1 MSAVPSL
8 RSLCLKLLDDSI
20 LNLDNGPFVYDF
32 ARSHGFSTLEA
43 RAAKFCTE
51 SYRGLRA
58 KHGPEVL
65 HESLG
70 TEMFVALETNHN
82 TIEAQRQRISRMG
95 TVLPDGIAP
104 PVQPVRPPQPSPSM
118 TAASAVAQAAPA
130 KAPSAD
136 TPSSIA
142 HVSCGSVTRK
152 LTLNAKILAKSLKDG
167 CITPFLVAYNKKYP
181 DAEPL
186 TADALSRVEVDGIII
201 ASIDAIGGSLL
212 LKDMHKVELFPPGSP
227 EPTAAASTAPLP
239 TPANASKP
247 RSIFGGGG
255 EKCAVCFK
263 TVYQAERTL
272 ADGRPFHHACVRCV
286 TCACKLSLSSFE
298 RIEDGRLYCKAHF
311 MQQWLERSSG
321 AATQLGAPIPAAPA
335 TSSADGQGGAATSSS
350 AAAGGDLRMQGVT
363 LDMNLGMNLGSRSN
377 PSSGSA
383 APAEVP
389 APPPMCRIGPTFH
402 APVAPSVGSW
412 VASQTVC
419 CERCGKKV
427 YANERQDAMAH
438 RSHRLLVF
446 HRACFRCIDCNTLL
460 RGNNFE
466 LFLADDA
473 AEGSEVLCCR
483 THFMA
488 RRSLPLPSN
497 APAPTD
503 VQ

>member
-1 MSAVPSL
+1 M
-8 RSLCLKLLDDSI
+8 
-20 LNLDNGPFVYDF
+20 
-32 ARSHGFSTLEA
+32 
-43 RAAKFCTE
+43 
-51 SYRGLRA
+51 
-58 KHGPEVL
+58 
-65 HESLG
+65 
-70 TEMFVALETNHN
+70 
-82 TIEAQRQRISRMG
+82 
-95 TVLPDGIAP
+95 
-104 PVQPVRPPQPSPSM
+104 
-118 TAASAVAQAAPA
+118 
-130 KAPSAD
+130 
-136 TPSSIA
+136 IA
-142 HVSCGSVTRK
+142 HVSCGSVTLK

-167 CITPFLVAYNKKYP
+167 CITPFLGAYNKKYP

-212 LKDMHKVELFPPGSP
+212 LKDTHKVELFPPGSP

-272 ADGRPFHHACVRCV
+272 ADGRPFHHACFRCV

-350 AAAGGDLRMQGVT
+350 SAAGGDLLEIGPAGGDLLEIGPAGMRMDSRRAHTQG
-363 LDMNLGMNLGSRSN
+363 MNLGMNLGGGSN

-383 APAEVP
+383 APAGVP
-389 APPPMCRIGPTFH
+389 APPPMLRIGPTFH

>member
-1 MSAVPSL
+1 VPSL
-8 RSLCLKLLDDSI
+8 LSLCLKFVDESI

-32 ARSHGFSTLEA
+32 ARSNGFSTLEA

-58 KHGPEVL
+58 KHGPEAL
-65 HESLG
+65 LESLG

-82 TIEAQRQRISRMG
+82 TVEAQRQRISRMG

-118 TAASAVAQAAPA
+118 TAASAMARAAPA
-130 KAPSAD
+130 IAPSAAA
-136 TPSSIA
+136 PS
-142 HVSCGSVTRK
+142 
-152 LTLNAKILAKSLKDG
+152 LT
-167 CITPFLVAYNKKYP
+167 
-181 DAEPL
+181 
-186 TADALSRVEVDGIII
+186 
-201 ASIDAIGGSLL
+201 
-212 LKDMHKVELFPPGSP
+212 
-227 EPTAAASTAPLP
+227 
-239 TPANASKP
+239 NASMP

-272 ADGRPFHHACVRCV
+272 ADGRPFHHACFRCV
-286 TCACKLSLSSFE
+286 TCACKLTLSSFE

-321 AATQLGAPIPAAPA
+321 AATQLGAPIPAVPG

-350 AAAGGDLRMQGVT
+350 SAAGGDLLEIGSAGGDLLEIGSAGGDLLEIGPAGGDLLEIGPAGMRMDSRRAHTQG
-363 LDMNLGMNLGSRSN
+363 MNLGMNLGGGSN

-383 APAEVP
+383 APAGVP
-389 APPPMCRIGPTFH
+389 APPPMLRIGPTFH

-438 RSHRLLVF
+438 RSRRLLVF
-446 HRACFRCIDCNTLL
+446 HKACFRCIDCNTLL

-473 AEGSEVLCCR
+473 AEGSEALCCR

-488 RRSLPLPSN
+488 RRSLPSN
-497 APAPTD
+497 APAAAPTG
-503 VQ
+503 

>member
-1 MSAVPSL
+1 MPSL
-8 RSLCLKLLDDSI
+8 LSLCLKFVDESI

-32 ARSHGFSTLEA
+32 ARSNGFSTLEA

-65 HESLG
+65 LESLG

-82 TIEAQRQRISRMG
+82 TVEAQRQRISRMG

-118 TAASAVAQAAPA
+118 AAASAVAHAAPA
-130 KAPSAD
+130 IAPSAAP
-136 TPSSIA
+136 PS
-142 HVSCGSVTRK
+142 
-152 LTLNAKILAKSLKDG
+152 L
-167 CITPFLVAYNKKYP
+167 
-181 DAEPL
+181 
-186 TADALSRVEVDGIII
+186 
-201 ASIDAIGGSLL
+201 
-212 LKDMHKVELFPPGSP
+212 
-227 EPTAAASTAPLP
+227 
-239 TPANASKP
+239 ANASMP

-272 ADGRPFHHACVRCV
+272 ADGRPFHHACFRCV
-286 TCACKLSLSSFE
+286 TCACKLTLSSFE

-438 RSHRLLVF
+438 RSRRLLVF
-446 HRACFRCIDCNTLL
+446 HKACFRCIDCNTLL

>member
-1 MSAVPSL
+1 MPSL
-8 RSLCLKLLDDSI
+8 LSLCLKFVDESI

-32 ARSHGFSTLEA
+32 ARSNGFSTLEA

-65 HESLG
+65 LESLG

-82 TIEAQRQRISRMG
+82 TVEAQRQRISRMG

-118 TAASAVAQAAPA
+118 TAASAMARAAPA
-130 KAPSAD
+130 IAPSAAA
-136 TPSSIA
+136 PS
-142 HVSCGSVTRK
+142 
-152 LTLNAKILAKSLKDG
+152 L
-167 CITPFLVAYNKKYP
+167 
-181 DAEPL
+181 
-186 TADALSRVEVDGIII
+186 
-201 ASIDAIGGSLL
+201 
-212 LKDMHKVELFPPGSP
+212 
-227 EPTAAASTAPLP
+227 
-239 TPANASKP
+239 ANASMP

-272 ADGRPFHHACVRCV
+272 ADGRPFHHACFRCV
-286 TCACKLSLSSFE
+286 TCACKLTLSSFE

-311 MQQWLERSSG
+311 MQQRLERSSG
-321 AATQLGAPIPAAPA
+321 AATQLGAPIPAVPG
-335 TSSADGQGGAATSSS
+335 TSSADGQSGAATSSS
-350 AAAGGDLRMQGVT
+350 SAAGGDL
-363 LDMNLGMNLGSRSN
+363 LA
-377 PSSGSA
+377 A
-383 APAEVP
+383 APAGVP
-389 APPPMCRIGPTFH
+389 APPPMLRIGPTFH

-438 RSHRLLVF
+438 RSRRLLVF
-446 HRACFRCIDCNTLL
+446 HKACFRCIDCNTLL
-460 RGNNFE
+460 RGKNFE

-473 AEGSEVLCCR
+473 AEGSEALCCR

-488 RRSLPLPSN
+488 RRSLPSD
-497 APAPTD
+497 AAAAAPTG
-503 VQ
+503 

>member
-1 MSAVPSL
+1 MPSL
-8 RSLCLKLLDDSI
+8 LSLCLKFVDESI

-32 ARSHGFSTLEA
+32 ARSNGFGTLEA

-65 HESLG
+65 LESLG

-82 TIEAQRQRISRMG
+82 TVEAQRQRISRMG

-104 PVQPVRPPQPSPSM
+104 PVQPVRPPQPSPSI
-118 TAASAVAQAAPA
+118 TAASAMARAAPA
-130 KAPSAD
+130 IAPSAAA
-136 TPSSIA
+136 PS
-142 HVSCGSVTRK
+142 
-152 LTLNAKILAKSLKDG
+152 L
-167 CITPFLVAYNKKYP
+167 
-181 DAEPL
+181 
-186 TADALSRVEVDGIII
+186 
-201 ASIDAIGGSLL
+201 
-212 LKDMHKVELFPPGSP
+212 
-227 EPTAAASTAPLP
+227 
-239 TPANASKP
+239 ANASMP

-272 ADGRPFHHACVRCV
+272 ADGRPFHHACFRCV
-286 TCACKLSLSSFE
+286 TCACKLTLSSFE

-438 RSHRLLVF
+438 RSRRLLVF
-446 HRACFRCIDCNTLL
+446 HKACFRCIDCNTLL

-473 AEGSEVLCCR
+473 AEGSEALCCR

-488 RRSLPLPSN
+488 RRSLPSN
-497 APAPTD
+497 APAAAPTG
-503 VQ
+503 